1 MKARFKGAAGMGAR
15 GSKNQP
21 ARLRGKTTAKRKRNT
36 GGGQTLEKP
45 STPRA
50 NQRRNQ
56 QEWAKKRKMQ
66 TRY

>member
-1 MKARFKGAAGMGAR
+1 MQTRFKGAAGAGSR
-15 GSKNQP
+15 GKNQP
-21 ARLRGKTTAKRKRNT
+21 ARTRGKVTPKRKRNT

-50 NQRRNQ
+50 NQKRNQ
-56 QEWAKKRKMQ
+56 AEWAKKKKMQ